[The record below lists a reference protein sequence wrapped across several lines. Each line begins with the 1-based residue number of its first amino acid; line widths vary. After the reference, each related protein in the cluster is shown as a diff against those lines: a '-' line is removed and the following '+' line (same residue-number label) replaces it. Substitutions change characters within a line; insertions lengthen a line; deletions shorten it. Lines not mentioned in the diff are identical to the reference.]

1 MGRLELLSATHRTFN
16 RDVGLV
22 CNVVFL
28 FVHKKATAT
37 DAGVVYRAGFVNDQ
51 LRLGDR
57 S

>member
-1 MGRLELLSATHRTFN
+1 MERLELLSATHRTFN